1 MDRRGYA
8 QRCADARPNW
18 RRSRC
23 TLMGLEQGYGVEQMP
38 RSEGMERAEK
48 EERQAGHMEPS
59 EEGFAQDG
67 FGAVHVI
74 THQPLHAGEKARRWA
89 GP

>member
-23 TLMGLEQGYGVEQMP
+23 TLMGLERGYGVEQMP

-48 EERQAGHMEPS
+48 EERQTRHMQPS
-59 EEGFAQDG
+59 EEGL
-67 FGAVHVI
+67 
-74 THQPLHAGEKARRWA
+74 T
-89 GP
+89 